1 MMKIFSW
8 VTKDTTI
15 NFMGARKL
23 TYVLSVG
30 MFVLAIACIAFKGF
44 NYGIDFSGGILIEL
58 KAVKSCS
65 DDSLKKLSEAALQ
78 QMIDRKYDTEMV
90 TKGIKTIYKY
100 GVAFSGKRVEISII

>member
-1 MMKIFSW
+1 MLGLCAVLGGFY
-8 VTKDTTI
+8 TTSNKESGEGRYDI
-15 NFMGARKL
+15 QLMPKNSKL
-23 TYVLSVG
+23 P
-30 MFVLAIACIAFKGF
+30 
-44 NYGIDFSGGILIEL
+44 GILIEL

-90 TKGIKTIYKY
+90 TKGFKTIYKY